1 MKKKSKQTGKRHGM
15 QLVTL
20 CISTTMVLILLGLV
34 VLSVLSAR
42 NLSDYVREN
51 MTVTVMLGDSVSVEQ
66 GQALCKRLSNE
77 PYSKHV
83 NYISKE
89 QALKEGT
96 EALGSD
102 PSEFVGVNPYLA
114 MLEMQVQAEYAN
126 ADSLKKV
133 AGLLL
138 KDKRQ
143 VTDVAYEANAIDDVN
158 RNLNRVNII
167 LLVLAGLLLFVCYAL
182 VSNSVRLSVYASR
195 FNIHTMKLVG
205 AKWSF
210 IRRPFLRQAV
220 IVAVIASLLACAV
233 LGGVVYAVY
242 YYQPGAEEVISWVEM
257 VITAACVV
265 LFGFVIML
273 LCTLLSVNK
282 FLRMTAGELYKI

>member
-1 MKKKSKQTGKRHGM
+1 M

-34 VLSVLSAR
+34 VLSVLTAR

-51 MTVTVMLGDSVSVEQ
+51 MTVTVMLGDSVSVKDGE
-66 GQALCKRLSNE
+66 ALCRRLAKQ
-77 PYSKHV
+77 PYAKQV
-83 NYISKE
+83 AYISKE

-102 PSEFVGVNPYLA
+102 PSEFVGVNPYTA
-114 MLEMQVQAEYAN
+114 MLEMQMQAGYAN

-133 AGLLL
+133 AAQLL
-138 KDKRQ
+138 KNKRQ
-143 VTDVAYEANAIDDVN
+143 VTDVAYEANEIDDVN
-158 RNLNRVNII
+158 RNLQRINLI

-182 VSNSVRLSVYASR
+182 VSNSVRLSIYASR

-210 IRRPFLRQAV
+210 IRKPFLRTAV
-220 IVAVIASLLACAV
+220 IVAIVASVLACGV

-242 YYQPGAEEVISWVEM
+242 YYQPGAEEVISWMELT
-257 VITAACVV
+257 ITGACVL